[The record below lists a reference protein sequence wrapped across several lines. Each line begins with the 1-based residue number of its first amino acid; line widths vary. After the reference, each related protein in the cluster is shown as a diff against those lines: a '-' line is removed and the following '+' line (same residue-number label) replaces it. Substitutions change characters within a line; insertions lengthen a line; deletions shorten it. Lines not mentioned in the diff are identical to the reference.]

1 METRVSRVKNV
12 TGNGTWDWTNP
23 QTGAVSVNYNFV
35 YEMEDGTIFRCSHKK
50 QDPHPIGKEMEY
62 QITEKNAQYGD
73 KGKFVYNKGGYQK
86 NSFNNSGTP
95 KKSEVKEDD
104 RQIMIVRQT
113 VLKAFAE
120 SGIFPRS
127 EPEFEDMDRT
137 VEWVMSGKFGIDNE
151 TPTNDSND
159 RDDLNAYANT
169 PF

>member
-23 QTGAVSVNYNFV
+23 QTGAVSINYNFV

-86 NSFNNSGTP
+86 NSFNNSGAP

-113 VLKAFAE
+113 VLKAFSDANH
-120 SGIFPRS
+120 FPVGS
-127 EPEFEDMDRT
+127 DAFNEMNKA
-137 VEWVMSGKFGIDNE
+137 VEWVMTGKFTGMTEIH
-151 TPTNDSND
+151 TNDSND
-159 RDDLNAYANT
+159 NHVNDL